1 MAERWFSDEELDE
14 MSRPTMDRAIEAIE
28 AGDLE
33 QAKALCEAMK
43 HEWRFLHDMMVD
55 GIAASM
61 TLGQGALRRG
71 GGRRVAALGHGALL
85 EAQRERDR
93 QARPQGDRASC
104 SPPRGARTR
113 PAAPD
118 RSPAPS
124 TIEEDDEK
132 VTFRM
137 NPCGSGQRLWRMGR
151 YEGEDGHAVMEEE
164 HDWAYNRKG
173 FPIYCTHCTFMNE
186 ILPIQWIGYPVY
198 PSDPPGDFD
207 RDPCTW
213 YWYKDPADIPD
224 RHWERYGLER
234 QLAIRSHP
242 LGGG

>member
-1 MAERWFSDEELDE
+1 MAERWFSDEELGE

-61 TLGQGALRRG
+61 TWVKEHCGEDAVG
-71 GGRRVAALGHGALL
+71 
-85 EAQRERDR
+85 ESQRWAMERYWKRSVHAIDARDR
-93 QARPQGDRASC
+93 KDIVQLLAATWRAHSC
-104 SPPRGARTR
+104 SGTGPQPGAFT
-113 PAAPD
+113 
-118 RSPAPS
+118 
-124 TIEEDDEK
+124 
-132 VTFRM
+132 
-137 NPCGSGQRLWRMGR
+137 
-151 YEGEDGHAVMEEE
+151 MEEE

-186 ILPIQWIGYPVY
+186 MLPIQWVGYPVY
-198 PSDPPGDFD
+198 PSHPPGDYD
-207 RDPCTW
+207 HDPCTW

-224 RHWERYGLER
+224 EHWERYGLARER
-234 QLAIRSHP
+234 
-242 LGGG
+242 